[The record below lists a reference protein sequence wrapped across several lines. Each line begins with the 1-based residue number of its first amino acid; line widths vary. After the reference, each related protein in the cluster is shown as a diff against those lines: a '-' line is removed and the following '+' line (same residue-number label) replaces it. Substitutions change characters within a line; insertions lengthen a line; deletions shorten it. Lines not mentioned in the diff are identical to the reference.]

1 MDLWLDGSLV
11 RWMRG
16 KFDRSLVLWFA
27 GSMDRWFDGCLE
39 SLIDRWFDGSLDL
52 QTHTHR
58 TSEPTIYRTF
68 HASIQSI
75 ESTNHRS
82 IDPSNQRTIVPKIHR
97 PSVQRSIGT
106 SLVTQSSTLT
116 PISYIVGV
124 TSVVGSYTEVKPK
137 YSTTRK
143 NSQRSYAPKH
153 K

>member
-1 MDLWLDGSLV
+1 MARWFDGSLV

-16 KFDRSLVLWFA
+16 KFDISLVLWFA

-52 QTHTHR
+52 QTHIHR

-82 IDPSNQRTIVPKIHR
+82 IEPANHRAKDPSTVGPTIDR
-97 PSVQRSIGT
+97 N
-106 SLVTQSSTLT
+106 
-116 PISYIVGV
+116 V
-124 TSVVGSYTEVKPK
+124 TSNPIINSNPHKLYSGSDVSCGFLHRGKAK
-137 YSTTRK
+137 IQQ
-143 NSQRSYAPKH
+143 NSEKFSAILRTKT
-153 K
+153 